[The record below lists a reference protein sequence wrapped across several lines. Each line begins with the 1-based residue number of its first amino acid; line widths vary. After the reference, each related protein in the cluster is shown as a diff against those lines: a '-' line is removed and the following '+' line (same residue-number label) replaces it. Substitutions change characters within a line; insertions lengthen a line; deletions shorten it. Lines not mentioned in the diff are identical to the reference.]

1 MLAVGQQVD
10 QKCTATFSI
19 FLFCNNNSKPPVV
32 FMYNHYVLLTI
43 FPKNC
48 KNKTIRRQTTITFN
62 QGLPGRKGKLNMIT
76 SMCANK
82 YPVVRIFGPSPI
94 AGCSENS
101 SVVTKSFEC
110 HFELVFSSLEMKV
123 LKKKFLLINEKSP
136 QT

>member
-1 MLAVGQQVD
+1 MLAVGQQVN
-10 QKCTATFSI
+10 QKCTATFST

-48 KNKTIRRQTTITFN
+48 KNKTTRKQTTITFN

-76 SMCANK
+76 SMFANK
-82 YPVVRIFGPSPI
+82 YLVVRIFGPSPI
-94 AGCSENS
+94 VGCSENS

-110 HFELVFSSLEMKV
+110 HFELVFSSLEMRV
-123 LKKKFLLINEKSP
+123 LKK
-136 QT
+136 QM